1 MRPTLALL
9 TTFCLICFAPICA
22 DAAGKKLPTSKPAAE
37 PTPDDPNWK
46 MLDHVQAVFER
57 MEVHKDDCDKAI
69 TSAVEYVKTKKKEL
83 AELRR
88 NADALGKTMC
98 PKAKKKA
105 ETRTIARAEKMG
117 ERFQPMMFGFY
128 RKCTGQQ
135 IDRLMQGALNH
146 LGSKCKA
153 EEAMKKH

>member
-1 MRPTLALL
+1 MRPSLALL
-9 TTFCLICFAPICA
+9 ATIGLICLAPLWA
-22 DAAGKKLPTSKPAAE
+22 DATDKKPAASKPAVK
-37 PTPDDPNWK
+37 PTPVDPNWK

-57 MEVHKDDCDKAI
+57 MEAHKGDCDKAI
-69 TSAVEYVKTKKKEL
+69 TAAVEYVKTNKKEL

-88 NADALGKTMC
+88 KADALGKTMC

-105 ETRTIARAEKMG
+105 ETKTIARAEKMG
-117 ERFQPMMFGFY
+117 ERFQPMMFDFY

-135 IDRLMQGALNH
+135 INRLMSGALAH

-153 EEAMKKH
+153 EEAMHKH